1 MKGKLY
7 MGNILI
13 GLFLIFLGTA
23 GFTFLLGSRCKKAC
37 RIFIYIILWSMCI
50 SGGVLI
56 YKVYQ
61 DCKAEVKKQEAHC
74 EYVKNKIAAEYPDAL
89 DYSTAK
95 PFIIWLCDS
104 DDYDG
109 TFESDGVKY
118 KFKEAEDLHG
128 NKVLSIIS
136 TGKKNSDTKVI
147 KMDDNLETD

>member
-1 MKGKLY
+1 
-7 MGNILI
+7 
-13 GLFLIFLGTA
+13 
-23 GFTFLLGSRCKKAC
+23 
-37 RIFIYIILWSMCI
+37 MCI

-74 EYVKNKIAAEYPDAL
+74 EYVKNKIEAEYPDAL

-118 KFKEAEDLHG
+118 KFKETEDLHG

-136 TGKKNSDTKVI
+136 TGKKNPDTKVI
-147 KMDDNLETD
+147 KMDDNLEAN

>member
-1 MKGKLY
+1 MKCNKCNNANVCLDHVE
-7 MGNILI
+7 IPSL
-13 GLFLIFLGTA
+13 
-23 GFTFLLGSRCKKAC
+23 
-37 RIFIYIILWSMCI
+37 
-50 SGGVLI
+50 SGCTSGI
-56 YKVYQ
+56 PDRKVPTNA
-61 DCKAEVKKQEAHC
+61 DKIRNMSDKAEVKKQEAHC

-118 KFKEAEDLHG
+118 KFKETEDLHG

-136 TGKKNSDTKVI
+136 TGKKNPDTKVI
-147 KMDDNLETD
+147 KIDDNLEAD

>member
-1 MKGKLY
+1 
-7 MGNILI
+7 MGDILI

-23 GFTFLLGSRCKKAC
+23 GFTFLLGSRCKKVC
-37 RIFIYIILWSMCI
+37 RIFISIILWSMYI

-89 DYSTAK
+89 DYSTKKSLFA
-95 PFIIWLCDS
+95 S

-109 TFESDGVKY
+109 TFESDGVKF
-118 KFKEAEDLHG
+118 KFKETEDLHG

-136 TGKKNSDTKVI
+136 TGKKNPDTKVI